1 MEACENLARFFENN
15 PQFGINLCIDNSQF
29 IYRGGFRYGF
39 LLHLKTQVIDYEIK
53 NGAEVNPTMS
63 DREVL
68 YYDFDDFRLD
78 AKRHRL
84 LKNGEPVSLAP
95 KVFQTLHILV
105 RHSGRLVAKEDL
117 YQQIWAGSFVEESNL
132 TQYIYLLR
140 KIVDKDKGESLIETV
155 TRRGY
160 IFTAPVEKIFAAAP
174 VGDSVFERTALE
186 GSDALPRANEADK
199 NQAAAPQLL
208 PLLPGPRN
216 GKNKIIF
223 EKRPADPGL
232 PGEASKKT
240 RQYSRAVPLLFVGV
254 LLAVIVAAGFSS
266 GILSVQIG
274 KRSLIDNAAPAPAS
288 IAILPLQPVGE
299 KCRESKCGLGIADAI
314 ITRLARLPR
323 IPLRLTNVIFPYTDA
338 PASSAISAGRELG
351 VDTVLEGTVEQ
362 DGERVKVFARLIS
375 VSEGKPLWEESF
387 DEKLTD
393 ILELQDS
400 ISSRI
405 VQILGLELT
414 TDQLKLLGQRST
426 NKPEAFEAYQLG
438 LYFWNTRSK
447 EGLQQAAVHFQS
459 ALEIDPKFARA
470 YAFLA
475 DTYYM
480 LGFHRFSDRDE
491 MYDKAFFIAA
501 ESLSIDDSVAEGHI
515 VLALIHAHRKN
526 DDAARH
532 SFERALELAPYS
544 STARVK
550 YAWLLLRD
558 GKTAEAIGQIR
569 SAREYDPLSPVS
581 NGAEC
586 SMSIFQENFVETI
599 KVCQKVVELFPNT
612 LNNRLVLANAYFFNG
627 DAEEAISQAKIG
639 LETGGNKY
647 STLGSLGYFYAKL
660 GRLPEAEAIV
670 TQLKLQ
676 VEKNDGLLNDMAL
689 ITYALGRKNESFS
702 YLKKAWEKKVVTA
715 IFFRNDPV
723 WKDLRE
729 NPRFNELIKGHD

>member
-1 MEACENLARFFENN
+1 
-15 PQFGINLCIDNSQF
+15 
-29 IYRGGFRYGF
+29 
-39 LLHLKTQVIDYEIK
+39 
-53 NGAEVNPTMS
+53 MS

-78 AKRHRL
+78 LKRHRL

-95 KVFQTLHILV
+95 KVLQTLHILV
-105 RHSGRLVAKEDL
+105 RHSGQIVAKEDL
-117 YQQIWAGSFVEESNL
+117 YQQLWAGSFVEDSNL

-140 KIVDKDKGESLIETV
+140 KIVDKNKGESLIETV

-160 IFTAPVEKIFAAAP
+160 IFTAPVEKILAAAP
-174 VGDSVFERTALE
+174 VGDSVFERTARQ
-186 GSDALPRANEADK
+186 GSDALPQANEAGKD
-199 NQAAAPQLL
+199 QAAAPQPIPFL
-208 PLLPGPRN
+208 PDRQN
-216 GKNKIIF
+216 GKNKLIF
-223 EKRPADPGL
+223 DKKPGDPSSSRPAP
-232 PGEASKKT
+232 KKVG
-240 RQYSRAVPLLFVGV
+240 QYSRAVPLLFAGA
-254 LLAVIVAAGFSS
+254 LLAVIVAGFSS

-274 KRSLIDNAAPAPAS
+274 KQSLIDNAGNAPAS
-288 IAILPLQPVGE
+288 IAILPLQPIDT
-299 KCRESKCGLGIADAI
+299 KSRESKSGLGIADAI

-323 IPLRLTNVIFPYTDA
+323 IPIRLTNVIFRYTDA

-362 DGERVKVFARLIS
+362 DGERIKVFVRLID
-375 VSEGKPLWEESF
+375 VPDGKPLWEESF

-393 ILELQDS
+393 ILELQDL

-405 VQILGLELT
+405 VQFLGLELT

-447 EGLQQAAVHFQS
+447 EGLQQAAVHFQR

-480 LGFHRFSDRDE
+480 LGLNRFSDRDE

-515 VLALIHAHRKN
+515 VLALIQAHAKN
-526 DDAARH
+526 DDAAKH
-532 SFERALELAPYS
+532 SFERALELAPYN

-550 YAWLLLRD
+550 YAWLLLRE
-558 GKTAEAIGQIR
+558 GKTTEAIGQIR

-639 LETGGNKY
+639 FETGGNKY
-647 STLGSLGYFYAKL
+647 SALGSLGYFYAKL
-660 GRLPEAEAIV
+660 GRLSEAEAIIA
-670 TQLKLQ
+670 QLKPQ
-676 VEKNDGLLNDMAL
+676 VEKNDGLLNDLAL

-702 YLKKAWEKKVVTA
+702 YLKKAWEKKVITA
-715 IFFRNDPV
+715 IFFAMT
-723 WKDLRE
+723 
-729 NPRFNELIKGHD
+729 RFGKTCGRIRALTN